1 MPKETEE
8 MAALRSA
15 MEDVRSLAE
24 TSQKDHP
31 KSVAEHPK
39 ITPWK
44 PLKNGGWKTTF
55 LLGRSLFR
63 GYVKL
68 REGTPPR
75 N

>member
-39 ITPWK
+39 ITLQLTYP
-44 PLKNGGWKTTF
+44 
-55 LLGRSLFR
+55 
-63 GYVKL
+63 YIIIYHV
-68 REGTPPR
+68 EG
-75 N
+75 